1 MGIRKAIALIALL
14 FVIVGLAFE
23 GILIERSVAE
33 INDCG
38 EACIDIR
45 QAILGFQVNDLSI
58 PRNLTI
64 VLMFVFRNP
73 SSLSAYLVN
82 LPFTVEVAGVEIGQ
96 GIICC
101 LPLLIPGN
109 ANVEATGI
117 IQLPF
122 TQIPS
127 LALNAIR
134 EYQKGSVLQ
143 YVVRGI
149 VTIRGAILG
158 VIVPL
163 IPSIT
168 RPFQKEGNFTVS
180 IMALQ

>member
-1 MGIRKAIALIALL
+1 MGIRKVIALIALA
-14 FVIVGLAFE
+14 FVIFGLVFE

-38 EACIDIR
+38 EACIDIK
-45 QAILGFQVNDLSI
+45 QAILGFEVNDLSI

-82 LPFTVEVAGVEIGQ
+82 LPFIVEIAGVEIGH
-96 GIICC
+96 GVICC
-101 LPLLIPGN
+101 LPLLIPGDT
-109 ANVEATGI
+109 NVQATGI

-127 LALNAIR
+127 LAVNAIR
-134 EYQKGSVLQ
+134 DYQKGSILQ

-149 VTIRGAILG
+149 VTLRAAILG
-158 VIVPL
+158 VIVPF
-163 IPSIT
+163 IPNVTS
-168 RPFQKEGNFTVS
+168 PFQKEGNFTVS
-180 IMALQ
+180 IMPLP

>member
-1 MGIRKAIALIALL
+1 VGIRKVIALIALA
-14 FVIVGLAFE
+14 FVIFGLAFE

-38 EACIDIR
+38 EACLDIK
-45 QAILGFQVNDLSI
+45 QAILGFEVNDLSI

-82 LPFTVEVAGVEIGQ
+82 LPFIVEIAGIEIGH

-109 ANVEATGI
+109 AEVEATGI
-117 IQLPF
+117 IRLPF

-127 LALNAIR
+127 LAVNAIR
-134 EYQKGSVLQ
+134 EYQKGGLLQ

-149 VTIRGAILG
+149 VTLRGAILG
-158 VIVPL
+158 VLVPF

-168 RPFQKEGNFTVS
+168 KPFQKQGNFTVS
-180 IMALQ
+180 LMPLS